1 MPEIKSENVELF
13 RIHTMLLNSERTTI
27 WQRFNAFLV
36 ANTVT
41 LAFLKGHPLLLPI
54 AGLVLSGGWL
64 VIHLAG
70 YKLFHDQLKTMS
82 TRFQF
87 DPMPGSP
94 WYGQTDVP
102 KPTIDWIRSCSIG
115 LILGFMAVHI
125 YLLIAALCESQ
136 RVS

>member
-1 MPEIKSENVELF
+1 MPETKSEKLELF

-36 ANTVT
+36 ANTVA
-41 LAFLKGHPLLLPI
+41 LAFLEGHPLLLPI

-70 YKLFHDQLKTMS
+70 YKLFRDQLSTMS
-82 TRFQF
+82 TKFQF

-94 WYGQTDVP
+94 WYGQSDVP
-102 KPTIDWIRSCSIG
+102 KPLIDWILCVSTA
-115 LILGFMAVHI
+115 LILGFMAAYI
-125 YLLIAALCESQ
+125 YLLIGALCVSQ
-136 RVS
+136 RV